1 MSELT
6 ETSGRPLASTT
17 TQQPQLP
24 EGNTIHPPTST
35 HTRHRKNSQ
44 SPDEQS
50 KASNNTT
57 SHHLPGTV
65 KQASPGPH
73 VGSSRSE
80 QRSTAS
86 PMNMASQLSSVHYT
100 RTGRISKAKKG
111 LKVHNCENCGRS
123 YTRAEHLRRHQKN
136 HAQDDALV
144 CEYPDCGKIFY
155 RLDLLHRHQERHNEP
170 GKESRQHSVF
180 SQEGSPE
187 APQVS
192 VPSLVPSSIAATL
205 PPTPSYYPPQPISPI
220 LDSAAIQSHTKQ
232 RGSYSAAHSVALP
245 VAIDAMPP
253 GLSWGEPYSQ
263 SPGYSSS
270 SGHASPIPGS
280 GDYTNMFANPS
291 YGSNR
296 TRTASD
302 ASFDPWV
309 YPSQSPTSV
318 TSTLP
323 CTWPSSDKASTAPG
337 LAYMPQPYPLMNIP
351 IATSMGHMS
360 GYGHF
365 GQKTMMQ
372 RDADEGVILFGEQ
385 PYGSYIPLS
394 PSSIDLPLSA

>member
-111 LKVHNCENCGRS
+111 LKVHNCENCGRVSYIPFHVSALLPPTKAASLGTRLCDCDNTWSFPYCHSIAPSLPCNAVANFFQS
-123 YTRAEHLRRHQKN
+123 YTRAEHLRF
-136 HAQDDALV
+136 V
-144 CEYPDCGKIFY
+144 C
-155 RLDLLHRHQERHNEP
+155 
-170 GKESRQHSVF
+170 
-180 SQEGSPE
+180 
-187 APQVS
+187 
-192 VPSLVPSSIAATL
+192 
-205 PPTPSYYPPQPISPI
+205 
-220 LDSAAIQSHTKQ
+220 
-232 RGSYSAAHSVALP
+232 
-245 VAIDAMPP
+245 
-253 GLSWGEPYSQ
+253 
-263 SPGYSSS
+263 
-270 SGHASPIPGS
+270 
-280 GDYTNMFANPS
+280 
-291 YGSNR
+291 
-296 TRTASD
+296 
-302 ASFDPWV
+302 
-309 YPSQSPTSV
+309 
-318 TSTLP
+318 P
-323 CTWPSSDKASTAPG
+323 C
-337 LAYMPQPYPLMNIP
+337 
-351 IATSMGHMS
+351 HM
-360 GYGHF
+360 
-365 GQKTMMQ
+365 Q
-372 RDADEGVILFGEQ
+372 
-385 PYGSYIPLS
+385 
-394 PSSIDLPLSA
+394 